1 MHEDRTVLV
10 EDTDIHGP
18 GMQVD
23 ATVKL
28 VLFRVESHEVSFSF
42 VSERFPSA
50 SIPLGYAEGEA
61 SIIINHM
68 HRSARSKFL
77 ILLPMPF
84 ARPVMWSVRHPSH
97 RWFHQQ
103 AEGVIYLC
111 HTSTCKHGQGRYE
124 TAGERAG

>member
-61 SIIINHM
+61 SIIINAVEPTPYSL
-68 HRSARSKFL
+68 RFAPAFGRGSPPALGCPQDGSKED
-77 ILLPMPF
+77 
-84 ARPVMWSVRHPSH
+84 
-97 RWFHQQ
+97 
-103 AEGVIYLC
+103 EGMALSDYEI
-111 HTSTCKHGQGRYE
+111 GRKML
-124 TAGERAG
+124 